1 MNKNNRGEFT
11 FRHGACARQWI
22 YLLTR
27 NPLVHGARCFIQI
40 MLQIGVHTWIPTP
53 ASSGTLPSQSS
64 YSLASARLCSLSKG
78 GNESEYY
85 CSIGIR
91 QAGAAG
97 ATPRNAQKPNVG
109 PKSEQ
114 YLNARKLHL
123 SARDKRTGAGWA
135 GKRKAGG

>member
-1 MNKNNRGEFT
+1 MGPAHANGSISSPETPSSTEPDASYKLCFKQGFIRGFQ
-11 FRHGACARQWI
+11 RLHHR
-22 YLLTR
+22 
-27 NPLVHGARCFIQI
+27 V
-40 MLQIGVHTWIPTP
+40 
-53 ASSGTLPSQSS
+53 TLPSQSY

-78 GNESEYY
+78 GNESEYH

-109 PKSEQ
+109 TKSEQ

-123 SARDKRTGAGWA
+123 SARDKRTGAGSA